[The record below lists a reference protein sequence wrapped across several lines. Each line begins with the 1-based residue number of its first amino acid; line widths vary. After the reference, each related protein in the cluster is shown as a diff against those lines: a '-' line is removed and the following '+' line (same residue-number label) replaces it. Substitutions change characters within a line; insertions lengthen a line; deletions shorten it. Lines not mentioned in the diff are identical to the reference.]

1 MMYERRG
8 SIRYPFFAQA
18 EATEVVSATRLN
30 ARTSDLSL
38 TGCYLEMMNPSPVGT
53 EVRISISYGSENLVV
68 LGTVTYVLQNM
79 GMGIAFKNVGPA
91 EAAILGK
98 WIAQLAG
105 K

>member
-18 EATEVVSATRLN
+18 EATEVVSATRLS